1 MKGKLNL
8 KFYLLHPKEQLVRII
23 NRIYNNKMTT
33 LSGGNLSVKD
43 LNGDIWITPAGI
55 DKGKL
60 STNDIMCVKE
70 NGEFIGPHKPSSELP
85 FHIAIY
91 KARPDIKAIV
101 HAHPPA
107 LVSFSIVRFLP
118 DTNIIPQAKRVC
130 GNVGYAPYAL
140 PGSEELGENIAA
152 TFKKGFDV
160 VLLENHGVATGGK
173 DILNAFH
180 KLETLEFCAR
190 TIIQAKR
197 IGEFTTLTENQIAF
211 FDHRKYELPEFE
223 IVEHTSFER
232 EIRSQIIEIVHRAC
246 DRNLMISTEGVASIR
261 YENNDFLITPTGLGR
276 RSIDIEDIVMIKNG
290 MREKGKNPS
299 RSVLL
304 HHEIYKHNPNINSII
319 TAQSP
324 SVTAYAISKEY
335 FETRTIPE
343 SYVVLRDI
351 PKIEFGTQFIDP
363 EKIAK
368 TLSMRSH
375 TLLLQNDGLLTTG
388 KNILEA
394 FDRLE
399 VAEFSANSL
408 ITSHDLGTCIKINDK
423 QIHDLNE
430 KFSLN

>member
-1 MKGKLNL
+1 
-8 KFYLLHPKEQLVRII
+8 
-23 NRIYNNKMTT
+23 MTT
-33 LSGGNLSVKD
+33 LSGGNLSIRD
-43 LNGDIWITPAGI
+43 YNGDIWISPAGV
-55 DKGKL
+55 DKGNL
-60 STNDIMCVKE
+60 TPGDIMCVKD
-70 NGEFIGPHKPSSELP
+70 NGEIIGKHKPSSELP
-85 FHIAIY
+85 FHVSIY
-91 KARPDIKAIV
+91 KARPDIKAVV

-107 LVSFSIVRFLP
+107 LVSFSIVRNLP

-140 PGSEELGENIAA
+140 PGSKKLGENIAE
-152 TFKKGFDV
+152 TFGKGFDV

-197 IGEFTTLTENQIAF
+197 IGDFSTLTEEQISF
-211 FDHRKYELPEFE
+211 FDHRKYDLPEFE
-223 IVEHTSFER
+223 ITEHSSLER

-290 MREKGKNPS
+290 KKEKGKNPS

-304 HHEIYKHNPNINSII
+304 HQEIYNNNPNINSII

-351 PKIEFGTQFIDP
+351 PKIEFGAQFNDP
-363 EKIAK
+363 IKIAQ
-368 TLSMRSH
+368 TLSERKH
-375 TLLLQNDGLLTTG
+375 TILIQNDGLLTTG

-408 ITSHDLGTCIKINDK
+408 ITSHDLGNCFKINDE
-423 QIHDLNE
+423 QIKELNE
-430 KFSLN
+430 RFFLEY

>member
-1 MKGKLNL
+1 M
-8 KFYLLHPKEQLVRII
+8 

-33 LSGGNLSVKD
+33 LSGGNLSIKD
-43 LNGDIWITPAGI
+43 YNGDIWISPAGV
-55 DKGKL
+55 DKGNL
-60 STNDIMCVKE
+60 TPGDIMCVKD
-70 NGEFIGPHKPSSELP
+70 NGEIIGKHKPSSELP
-85 FHIAIY
+85 FHVSIY
-91 KARPDIKAIV
+91 KARPDIKAVV

-107 LVSFSIVRFLP
+107 LVSFSIVRNLP

-140 PGSEELGENIAA
+140 PGSKKLGENIAE
-152 TFKKGFDV
+152 TFGKGFDV

-197 IGEFTTLTENQIAF
+197 IGDFSTLTEEQISF
-211 FDHRKYELPEFE
+211 FDHRKYDLPEFE
-223 IVEHTSFER
+223 ITEHSSLER

-290 MREKGKNPS
+290 KKEKGKNPS

-304 HHEIYKHNPNINSII
+304 HQEIYNNNPNINSII

-351 PKIEFGTQFIDP
+351 PKIEFGAQFNDP
-363 EKIAK
+363 IKIAR
-368 TLSMRSH
+368 TLSERKH
-375 TLLLQNDGLLTTG
+375 TILIQNDGLLTTG

-408 ITSHDLGTCIKINDK
+408 ITSHDLGNCIKINDE
-423 QIHDLNE
+423 QIKELNE
-430 KFSLN
+430 RFFS

>member
-1 MKGKLNL
+1 
-8 KFYLLHPKEQLVRII
+8 
-23 NRIYNNKMTT
+23 MTT
-33 LSGGNLSVKD
+33 LSGGNLSIRD
-43 LNGDIWITPAGI
+43 YNGDIWISPAGV
-55 DKGKL
+55 DKGNL
-60 STNDIMCVKE
+60 TPGDIMCVKD
-70 NGEFIGPHKPSSELP
+70 NGEIIGKHKPSSELP
-85 FHIAIY
+85 FHVSIY
-91 KARPDIKAIV
+91 KARPDIKAVV

-107 LVSFSIVRFLP
+107 LVSFSIVRNLP

-140 PGSEELGENIAA
+140 PGSKKLGENIAE
-152 TFKKGFDV
+152 TFGKGFDV

-197 IGEFTTLTENQIAF
+197 IGDFSTLTEEQISF
-211 FDHRKYELPEFE
+211 FDHRKYDLPEFE
-223 IVEHTSFER
+223 ITEHSSLER

-290 MREKGKNPS
+290 KKEKGKNPS

-304 HHEIYKHNPNINSII
+304 HQEIYNNNPNINSII

-351 PKIEFGTQFIDP
+351 PKIEFGAQFNDP
-363 EKIAK
+363 IKIAQ
-368 TLSMRSH
+368 TLSERKH
-375 TLLLQNDGLLTTG
+375 TILIQNDGLLTTG

-408 ITSHDLGTCIKINDK
+408 ITSHDLGNCIKINDE
-423 QIHDLNE
+423 QIKELNE
-430 KFSLN
+430 RFFLEY

>member
-1 MKGKLNL
+1 
-8 KFYLLHPKEQLVRII
+8 
-23 NRIYNNKMTT
+23 MTT
-33 LSGGNLSVKD
+33 LSGGNLSIKD
-43 LNGDIWITPAGI
+43 YNGDIWISPAGV
-55 DKGKL
+55 DKGNL
-60 STNDIMCVKE
+60 TPGDIMCVKD
-70 NGEFIGPHKPSSELP
+70 NGEIIGKHKPSSELP
-85 FHIAIY
+85 FHVSIY
-91 KARPDIKAIV
+91 KARPDIKAVV

-107 LVSFSIVRFLP
+107 LVSFSIVRNLP

-140 PGSEELGENIAA
+140 PGSKKLGENIAE
-152 TFKKGFDV
+152 TFGKGFDV

-197 IGEFTTLTENQIAF
+197 IGDFSTLTEEQISF
-211 FDHRKYELPEFE
+211 FDHRKYDLPEFE
-223 IVEHTSFER
+223 ITEHSSLER

-290 MREKGKNPS
+290 KKEKGKNPS

-304 HHEIYKHNPNINSII
+304 HQEIYNNNPNINSII

-351 PKIEFGTQFIDP
+351 PKIEFGAQFNDP
-363 EKIAK
+363 IKIAR
-368 TLSMRSH
+368 TLSERKH
-375 TLLLQNDGLLTTG
+375 TILIQNDGLLTTG

-408 ITSHDLGTCIKINDK
+408 ITSHDLGNCIKINDE
-423 QIHDLNE
+423 QIKELNE
-430 KFSLN
+430 RFFS